1 MLTSRAAASA
11 TLRADR
17 AARLGVQAGAV
28 LFATALTGAA
38 SQVSVTL
45 PGTVV
50 PFTLQPLAVLLAG
63 VVLGSRLGALSQVL
77 YLTVGVAGASMF
89 AWSPVLLPG
98 AARLLGPTG
107 GFLLAFPVAAFV
119 AGLVADRGL
128 ARRPLG
134 AALAMLAG
142 GGVLYAGGAAWLAA
156 FAPVA
161 AWSLVPYAAADAVK
175 VVMASAAVPSLRR
188 MLGR

>member
-1 MLTSRAAASA
+1 
-11 TLRADR
+11 
-17 AARLGVQAGAV
+17 
-28 LFATALTGAA
+28 
-38 SQVSVTL
+38 
-45 PGTVV
+45 
-50 PFTLQPLAVLLAG
+50 
-63 VVLGSRLGALSQVL
+63 
-77 YLTVGVAGASMF
+77 
-89 AWSPVLLPG
+89 
-98 AARLLGPTG
+98 
-107 GFLLAFPVAAFV
+107 V